1 MKLDFSLSHPT
12 TIIYLKWNRSPGTA
26 RGMQKES
33 TSNMGLS
40 NRAPVV
46 EDTARRTVREVQ
58 RTTEIYIEKECLENT
73 EE

>member
-46 EDTARRTVREVQ
+46 EDTARRTEGS
-58 RTTEIYIEKECLENT
+58 TENYRDLHRKGMFGKH
-73 EE
+73 